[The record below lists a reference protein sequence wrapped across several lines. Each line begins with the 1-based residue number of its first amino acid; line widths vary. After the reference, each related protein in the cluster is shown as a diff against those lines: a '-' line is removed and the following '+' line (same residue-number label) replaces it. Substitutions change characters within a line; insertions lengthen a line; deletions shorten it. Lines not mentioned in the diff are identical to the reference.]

1 MGEAR
6 KKRELAARLAADRG
20 ALEDAV
26 KQVSHALR
34 KLAQAASAHLGSD
47 CYTHA
52 EIGRELLADLGFVF
66 ETQVGFAAW
75 RVGHGDSDIIAHTK
89 SAQMYTPAGVPPGQA
104 LPYHAWL
111 AAGDWLVD
119 FTTYQLRHKGALL
132 DAADGGRTQVDW
144 CPDFLLLSRL
154 ELRPYKEVVQ
164 APGPG
169 LSYYE
174 ADSALKA
181 VMAAG
186 YTRDDA
192 DLAHARLVMRNPDV
206 MVMGPNT
213 AGFTGAN

>member
-6 KKRELAARLAADRG
+6 KKRELATRLAAERSS
-20 ALEDAV
+20 LEDAV

-34 KLAQAASAHLGSD
+34 RLAQAASAHLGSD

-52 EIGRELLADLGFVF
+52 EIGRELLADLGFKF
-66 ETQVGFAAW
+66 ETQVGYAAW

-89 SAQMYTPAGVPPGQA
+89 RAPMYTPAGVPPGQA

-111 AAGDWLVD
+111 SAGDWLVD

-144 CPDFLLLSRL
+144 CPDYLLLSSI
-154 ELRPYKEVVQ
+154 EVKPYKVVVQ

-169 LSYYE
+169 LAHYE
-174 ADSALKA
+174 A
-181 VMAAG
+181 
-186 YTRDDA
+186 DA
-192 DLAHARLVMRNPDV
+192 DLATMMAARYERDEADIAHARLILRNPDV
-206 MVMGPNT
+206 MVLGPNSV
-213 AGFTGAN
+213 GFGGEA